1 MVTIRCAAK
10 RGSTRLAWLDS
21 RHTFSFGEYYDPKH
35 ERFGV
40 LRVINEDVIAP
51 AGGFPTH
58 PHRDMEIVT
67 WVLDGA
73 LAHRDSLGNGSTIHA
88 GDAQV
93 MHAGSGIAHSEYNAS
108 DKTPAHI
115 LQIWIEPAQR
125 GVKPGYDQ
133 QSLPP
138 GEADDRLAVIASPP
152 GGEGLVNI
160 HQDALVLVGRL
171 RGGVPVT
178 HALGPGRAAW
188 IQVARGG
195 VCVNGTR
202 LCTGD
207 GAAVTGETEITLKA
221 DGSTEVLVFDLPAP
235 R

>member
-1 MVTIRCAAK
+1 
-10 RGSTRLAWLDS
+10 
-21 RHTFSFGEYYDPKH
+21 
-35 ERFGV
+35 V
-40 LRVINEDVIAP
+40 LRVINEDVIDP

-67 WVLDGA
+67 RVLDGA

-93 MHAGSGIAHSEYNAS
+93 MHAGTGIAHSEYNAS
-108 DKTPAHI
+108 DAKAAHI

-125 GVKPGYDQ
+125 GLKPGYDQ

-152 GGEGLVNI
+152 GGDGLVNI
-160 HQDALVLVGRL
+160 HQDATILVGRL
-171 RGGVPVT
+171 RPGTTVT
-178 HALGPGRAAW
+178 HALGAGRGAW

-195 VCVNGTR
+195 LAVNGTR
-202 LCTGD
+202 LATGD
-207 GAAVTGETEITLKA
+207 GAAVTGESSLTLQA
-221 DGSTEVLVFDLPAP
+221 DGNTEVLLFDVPAP